1 MIYLVT
7 RIVAPENIFNWFL
20 VSVTI
25 STMEPRENNHS
36 ESTAKQP
43 EPKRFFYG
51 WYLVGVG
58 VLLLSI
64 SSLGVFRGM
73 SPLLPVLQKNFGW
86 TRTQISLSSLLTR
99 VEGAALGPIEGF
111 FIDRIGA
118 RKMVL
123 IGFSIMAVGFV
134 LFSFIQNLWHFYA
147 VFILINLGNGIG
159 GWLAVVTIL
168 NSWFRR
174 KRTMAMAGA
183 MSGILIAG
191 IFVPPYTIALNHG
204 FRATVFFF
212 GFLILAFAL
221 PCAKVIRNN
230 PEELGLLPD
239 GLEAEP
245 DLTEDDETKISE
257 DEEIEFTVG
266 QALRT
271 PVFWILTVAHVS
283 STISLATLSI
293 HLMARLQDIGLS
305 STTASYIEL
314 ISSVVALPSLFIAGW
329 LGDKVSKKYLVSLFL
344 FLQGIST
351 IVLTVA
357 DGLPLA
363 ILFAALYGIAFGGRI
378 PLMTAIRG
386 DYFGRKA
393 FASIM
398 GWSMLPNGIL
408 MAIAPVWAA
417 WMFDTYGSYT
427 VPFLSYAVINLAGAL
442 IMLVVKKPK
451 ITHVI
456 KHKSP

>member
-1 MIYLVT
+1 MEV
-7 RIVAPENIFNWFL
+7 PENNQ
-20 VSVTI
+20 
-25 STMEPRENNHS
+25 S
-36 ESTAKQP
+36 ESLGQRQDPKQ
-43 EPKRFFYG
+43 FFYG
-51 WYLVGVG
+51 WYLVAVG
-58 VLLLSI
+58 VFLLSI

-73 SPLLPVLQKNFGW
+73 SPLMPVLQKNFGW

-111 FIDRIGA
+111 LIDRIGA

-134 LFSFIQNLWHFYA
+134 LFSFIQNLWQFYA

-174 KRTMAMAGA
+174 KRTIAMAGA

-204 FRATVFFF
+204 FRVTVFVF
-212 GFLILAFAL
+212 GLIILAVAL
-221 PCAKVIRNN
+221 PCVKIIKNN

-239 GLEAEP
+239 GAETES
-245 DLTEDDETKISE
+245 DLDKSTPSKISQDQE
-257 DEEIEFTVG
+257 VEFTVG
-266 QALRT
+266 QALKTR
-271 PVFWILTVAHVS
+271 VFWILTVAHVS

-314 ISSVVALPSLFIAGW
+314 VSSVVALPSLFVAGW
-329 LGDKVSKKYLVSLFL
+329 LGDKVSKKYLVALFL

-357 DGLPLA
+357 NGLPLA
-363 ILFAALYGIAFGGRI
+363 LLFAVFYGIAFGGRI

-442 IMLVVKKPK
+442 IMLLVKKPK
-451 ITHVI
+451 LTHVI
-456 KHKSP
+456 QHHNS

>member
-1 MIYLVT
+1 MEV
-7 RIVAPENIFNWFL
+7 PENNQ
-20 VSVTI
+20 
-25 STMEPRENNHS
+25 S
-36 ESTAKQP
+36 ESLEQRQDPKQ
-43 EPKRFFYG
+43 FFYG
-51 WYLVGVG
+51 WYLVAVG
-58 VLLLSI
+58 VFLLSI

-73 SPLLPVLQKNFGW
+73 SPLMPVLQKNFGW

-111 FIDRIGA
+111 LIDRIGA

-134 LFSFIQNLWHFYA
+134 LFSFIQNLWQFYA

-174 KRTMAMAGA
+174 KRTIAMAGA

-204 FRATVFFF
+204 FRVTVFVF
-212 GFLILAFAL
+212 GLIILAVAL
-221 PCAKVIRNN
+221 PCVKIIKNN

-239 GLEAEP
+239 GAETES
-245 DLTEDDETKISE
+245 DLDKSTPSKISQDQE
-257 DEEIEFTVG
+257 VEFTVG
-266 QALRT
+266 QALKTR
-271 PVFWILTVAHVS
+271 VFWILTVAHVS

-314 ISSVVALPSLFIAGW
+314 VSSVVALPSLFVAGW

-357 DGLPLA
+357 NGLPLA
-363 ILFAALYGIAFGGRI
+363 LLFAVFYGIAFGGRI

-451 ITHVI
+451 LTRVI
-456 KHKSP
+456 QHHNS

>member
-1 MIYLVT
+1 MEV
-7 RIVAPENIFNWFL
+7 PENNQ
-20 VSVTI
+20 
-25 STMEPRENNHS
+25 S
-36 ESTAKQP
+36 ESLEQRQDPKQ
-43 EPKRFFYG
+43 FFYG
-51 WYLVGVG
+51 WYLVAVG
-58 VLLLSI
+58 VFLLSI

-73 SPLLPVLQKNFGW
+73 SPLMPVLQKNFGW

-111 FIDRIGA
+111 LIDRIGA

-134 LFSFIQNLWHFYA
+134 LFSFIQNLWQFYA

-174 KRTMAMAGA
+174 KRTIAMAGA

-204 FRATVFFF
+204 FRMTVFVF
-212 GFLILAFAL
+212 GLIILAVAL
-221 PCAKVIRNN
+221 PCVKIIKNN
-230 PEELGLLPD
+230 PEDLGLLPD
-239 GLEAEP
+239 GAE
-245 DLTEDDETKISE
+245 TESDFDESTPSKISQDQE
-257 DEEIEFTVG
+257 VEFTVG
-266 QALRT
+266 QALKTR
-271 PVFWILTVAHVS
+271 VFWILTVAHVS

-314 ISSVVALPSLFIAGW
+314 VSSVVALPSLFVAGW
-329 LGDKVSKKYLVSLFL
+329 LGDKVSKKYLVALFL

-357 DGLPLA
+357 NGLPLA
-363 ILFAALYGIAFGGRI
+363 LLFAVFYGIAFGGRI

-451 ITHVI
+451 LTHI
-456 KHKSP
+456 IQHHNS

>member
-1 MIYLVT
+1 MEV
-7 RIVAPENIFNWFL
+7 PENNQ
-20 VSVTI
+20 
-25 STMEPRENNHS
+25 S
-36 ESTAKQP
+36 ESLEQRQDPKQ
-43 EPKRFFYG
+43 FFYG
-51 WYLVGVG
+51 WYLVAVG
-58 VLLLSI
+58 VFLLSI

-73 SPLLPVLQKNFGW
+73 SPLMPVLQKNFGW

-111 FIDRIGA
+111 LIDRIGA

-134 LFSFIQNLWHFYA
+134 LFSFIHNLWLFYA

-174 KRTMAMAGA
+174 KRTIAMAGA

-204 FRATVFFF
+204 FRVTVFVF
-212 GFLILAFAL
+212 GLIILAVAL
-221 PCAKVIRNN
+221 PCVKIIKNN

-239 GLEAEP
+239 GAETES
-245 DLTEDDETKISE
+245 DLDKSTPSKISQDQE
-257 DEEIEFTVG
+257 VEFTVG
-266 QALRT
+266 QALKTR
-271 PVFWILTVAHVS
+271 VFWILTVAHVS

-314 ISSVVALPSLFIAGW
+314 VSSVVALPSLFVAGW
-329 LGDKVSKKYLVSLFL
+329 LGDKVSKKYLVALFL

-357 DGLPLA
+357 NGLPLA
-363 ILFAALYGIAFGGRI
+363 LLFAVFYGIAFGGRI

-451 ITHVI
+451 LTHVI
-456 KHKSP
+456 QHHNS

>member
-1 MIYLVT
+1 MEV
-7 RIVAPENIFNWFL
+7 PENNQ
-20 VSVTI
+20 
-25 STMEPRENNHS
+25 S
-36 ESTAKQP
+36 ESLEQRQDPKQ
-43 EPKRFFYG
+43 FFYG
-51 WYLVGVG
+51 WYLVAVG
-58 VLLLSI
+58 VFLLSI

-73 SPLLPVLQKNFGW
+73 SPLMPVLQKNFGW

-111 FIDRIGA
+111 LIDRIGA

-134 LFSFIQNLWHFYA
+134 LFSFIQNLWQFYA

-174 KRTMAMAGA
+174 KRTIAMAGA

-204 FRATVFFF
+204 FRVTVFVF
-212 GFLILAFAL
+212 GLIILAVAL
-221 PCAKVIRNN
+221 PCVKIIKNN

-239 GLEAEP
+239 GAETES
-245 DLTEDDETKISE
+245 DLDKSTPSKISQDQE
-257 DEEIEFTVG
+257 VEFTVG
-266 QALRT
+266 QALKTR
-271 PVFWILTVAHVS
+271 VFWILTVAHVS

-314 ISSVVALPSLFIAGW
+314 VSSVVALPSLFVAGW
-329 LGDKVSKKYLVSLFL
+329 LGDKVSKKYLVALFL

-357 DGLPLA
+357 NGLPLA
-363 ILFAALYGIAFGGRI
+363 LLFAVFYGIAFGGRI

-427 VPFLSYAVINLAGAL
+427 VPFLSYAVINIAGAL
-442 IMLVVKKPK
+442 VMLLVKKPK
-451 ITHVI
+451 LTRATRLRG
-456 KHKSP
+456 S

>member
-1 MIYLVT
+1 MEV
-7 RIVAPENIFNWFL
+7 PENNQ
-20 VSVTI
+20 
-25 STMEPRENNHS
+25 S
-36 ESTAKQP
+36 ESLEQRQDPKQ
-43 EPKRFFYG
+43 FFYG
-51 WYLVGVG
+51 WYLVAVG
-58 VLLLSI
+58 VFLLSI

-73 SPLLPVLQKNFGW
+73 SPLMPVLQKNFGW

-111 FIDRIGA
+111 LIDRIGA

-134 LFSFIQNLWHFYA
+134 LFSFIQNLWQFYA

-174 KRTMAMAGA
+174 KRTIAMAGA

-204 FRATVFFF
+204 FRMTVFVF
-212 GFLILAFAL
+212 GLIILAVAL
-221 PCAKVIRNN
+221 PCVKIIKNN

-239 GLEAEP
+239 GAETES
-245 DLTEDDETKISE
+245 DLDKSTPSKISQDQE
-257 DEEIEFTVG
+257 VEFTVG
-266 QALRT
+266 QALKTR
-271 PVFWILTVAHVS
+271 VFWILTVAHVS

-314 ISSVVALPSLFIAGW
+314 VSSVVALPSLFVAGW
-329 LGDKVSKKYLVSLFL
+329 LGDKVSKKYLVALFL

-357 DGLPLA
+357 NGLPLA
-363 ILFAALYGIAFGGRI
+363 LLFAVFYGIAFGGRI

-451 ITHVI
+451 LTHVI
-456 KHKSP
+456 QHHNS

>member
-1 MIYLVT
+1 
-7 RIVAPENIFNWFL
+7 
-20 VSVTI
+20 
-25 STMEPRENNHS
+25 
-36 ESTAKQP
+36 
-43 EPKRFFYG
+43 
-51 WYLVGVG
+51 
-58 VLLLSI
+58 
-64 SSLGVFRGM
+64 
-73 SPLLPVLQKNFGW
+73 
-86 TRTQISLSSLLTR
+86 
-99 VEGAALGPIEGF
+99 
-111 FIDRIGA
+111 
-118 RKMVL
+118 
-123 IGFSIMAVGFV
+123 
-134 LFSFIQNLWHFYA
+134 
-147 VFILINLGNGIG
+147 
-159 GWLAVVTIL
+159 
-168 NSWFRR
+168 
-174 KRTMAMAGA
+174 MAGA

-191 IFVPPYTIALNHG
+191 IFVPPYTIALNHD
-204 FRATVFFF
+204 FRSTVFFF
-212 GFLILAFAL
+212 GLIILAVAL
-221 PCAKVIRNN
+221 PCVKVIKNN
-230 PEELGLLPD
+230 PEELGLVPD
-239 GLEAEP
+239 GV
-245 DLTEDDETKISE
+245 ETKSLQEKDAPSKISE

-266 QALRT
+266 QALKT

-314 ISSVVALPSLFIAGW
+314 VSSVVALPSLFVAGW
-329 LGDKVSKKYLVSLFL
+329 LGDKVSKKYLVALFL

-357 DGLPLA
+357 NGLPLA
-363 ILFAALYGIAFGGRI
+363 LLFALLYGIAFGGRI

-427 VPFLSYAVINLAGAL
+427 VPFLSYAVINIAGAL

-451 ITHVI
+451 LTGVI
-456 KHKSP
+456 RHSDS

>member
-1 MIYLVT
+1 MEV
-7 RIVAPENIFNWFL
+7 PENNQ
-20 VSVTI
+20 
-25 STMEPRENNHS
+25 S
-36 ESTAKQP
+36 ESLEQRQDPKQ
-43 EPKRFFYG
+43 FFYG
-51 WYLVGVG
+51 WYLVAVG
-58 VLLLSI
+58 VFLLSI

-73 SPLLPVLQKNFGW
+73 SPLMPVLQKNFGW
-86 TRTQISLSSLLTR
+86 TRTQISLSSLWTR

-111 FIDRIGA
+111 LIDRIGA

-134 LFSFIQNLWHFYA
+134 LFSFIQNLWQFYA

-174 KRTMAMAGA
+174 KRTIAMAGA

-204 FRATVFFF
+204 FRVTVFVF
-212 GFLILAFAL
+212 GLIILAVAL
-221 PCAKVIRNN
+221 PCVKIIKNN

-239 GLEAEP
+239 GAETES
-245 DLTEDDETKISE
+245 DLDKSTPSKISQDQE
-257 DEEIEFTVG
+257 VEFTVG
-266 QALRT
+266 QALKTR
-271 PVFWILTVAHVS
+271 VFWILTVAHVS

-314 ISSVVALPSLFIAGW
+314 VSSVVALPSLFVAGW
-329 LGDKVSKKYLVSLFL
+329 LGDKVSKKYLVALFL

-357 DGLPLA
+357 NGLPLA
-363 ILFAALYGIAFGGRI
+363 LLFAVFYGIAFGGRI

-451 ITHVI
+451 LTHVI
-456 KHKSP
+456 QHHNS

>member
-1 MIYLVT
+1 MEV
-7 RIVAPENIFNWFL
+7 PENNQ
-20 VSVTI
+20 
-25 STMEPRENNHS
+25 S
-36 ESTAKQP
+36 ESLEQRQDPKQ
-43 EPKRFFYG
+43 FFYG
-51 WYLVGVG
+51 WYLVAVG
-58 VLLLSI
+58 VFLLSI

-73 SPLLPVLQKNFGW
+73 SPLMPVLQKNFGW

-111 FIDRIGA
+111 LIDRIGA

-134 LFSFIQNLWHFYA
+134 LFSFIQNLWQFYA

-174 KRTMAMAGA
+174 KRTIAMAGA

-204 FRATVFFF
+204 FRVTVFVF
-212 GFLILAFAL
+212 GLIILAVAL
-221 PCAKVIRNN
+221 PCVKIIKNN

-239 GLEAEP
+239 GAETES
-245 DLTEDDETKISE
+245 DLDKSTSSKISQDQE
-257 DEEIEFTVG
+257 VEFTVG
-266 QALRT
+266 QALKTR
-271 PVFWILTVAHVS
+271 VFWILTVAHVS

-314 ISSVVALPSLFIAGW
+314 VSSVVALPSLFVAGW
-329 LGDKVSKKYLVSLFL
+329 LGDKVSKKYLVALFL

-357 DGLPLA
+357 NGLPLA
-363 ILFAALYGIAFGGRI
+363 LLFAVFYGIAFGGRI

-451 ITHVI
+451 LTHVI
-456 KHKSP
+456 QHHNS

>member
-1 MIYLVT
+1 MEV
-7 RIVAPENIFNWFL
+7 PENNQ
-20 VSVTI
+20 
-25 STMEPRENNHS
+25 S
-36 ESTAKQP
+36 ESLEQRQDPKQ
-43 EPKRFFYG
+43 FFYG
-51 WYLVGVG
+51 WYLVAVG
-58 VLLLSI
+58 VFLLSI

-73 SPLLPVLQKNFGW
+73 SPLMPVLQKNFGW

-111 FIDRIGA
+111 LIDRIGA

-134 LFSFIQNLWHFYA
+134 LFSFIQNLWQFYA

-174 KRTMAMAGA
+174 KRTIAMAGA

-204 FRATVFFF
+204 FRVTVFVF
-212 GFLILAFAL
+212 GLIILAVAL
-221 PCAKVIRNN
+221 PCVKIIKNN

-239 GLEAEP
+239 GAETES
-245 DLTEDDETKISE
+245 DLDKSTPSKISQDQE
-257 DEEIEFTVG
+257 VEFTVG
-266 QALRT
+266 QALKTR
-271 PVFWILTVAHVS
+271 VFWILPVAHVS

-314 ISSVVALPSLFIAGW
+314 VSSVVALPSLFVAGW
-329 LGDKVSKKYLVSLFL
+329 LGDKVSKKYLVALFL

-357 DGLPLA
+357 NGLPLA
-363 ILFAALYGIAFGGRI
+363 LLFAVFYGIAFGGRI

-451 ITHVI
+451 LTHVI
-456 KHKSP
+456 QHHNS

>member
-1 MIYLVT
+1 MEV
-7 RIVAPENIFNWFL
+7 PENNQ
-20 VSVTI
+20 
-25 STMEPRENNHS
+25 S
-36 ESTAKQP
+36 ESLEQRQDPKQ
-43 EPKRFFYG
+43 FFYG
-51 WYLVGVG
+51 WYLVAVG
-58 VLLLSI
+58 VFLLSI

-73 SPLLPVLQKNFGW
+73 SPLMPVLQKNFGW

-111 FIDRIGA
+111 LIDRIGA

-134 LFSFIQNLWHFYA
+134 LFSFIQNLWQFYA

-174 KRTMAMAGA
+174 KRTIAMAGA

-204 FRATVFFF
+204 FRVTVFVF
-212 GFLILAFAL
+212 GLIILAVAL
-221 PCAKVIRNN
+221 PCVKIIKNN

-239 GLEAEP
+239 GAETES
-245 DLTEDDETKISE
+245 DLDKSTPSKISQDQE
-257 DEEIEFTVG
+257 VEFTVG
-266 QALRT
+266 QALKTR
-271 PVFWILTVAHVS
+271 VFWILTVAHVS

-314 ISSVVALPSLFIAGW
+314 VSSVVALPSLFVAGW
-329 LGDKVSKKYLVSLFL
+329 LGDKVSKKYLVALFL

-357 DGLPLA
+357 NGLPLA
-363 ILFAALYGIAFGGRI
+363 LLFAVFYGIAFGGRI

-451 ITHVI
+451 LTHVI
-456 KHKSP
+456 QHHNS

>member
-1 MIYLVT
+1 MEV
-7 RIVAPENIFNWFL
+7 PENNQ
-20 VSVTI
+20 
-25 STMEPRENNHS
+25 S
-36 ESTAKQP
+36 ESLEQRQDPKQ
-43 EPKRFFYG
+43 FFYG
-51 WYLVGVG
+51 WYLVAVG
-58 VLLLSI
+58 VFLLSI

-73 SPLLPVLQKNFGW
+73 SPLMPVLQKNFGW

-111 FIDRIGA
+111 LIDRIGA

-134 LFSFIQNLWHFYA
+134 LFSFIQNLWQFYA

-159 GWLAVVTIL
+159 GGLAVVTIL

-174 KRTMAMAGA
+174 KRTIAMAGA

-204 FRATVFFF
+204 FRVTVFVF
-212 GFLILAFAL
+212 GLIILAVAL
-221 PCAKVIRNN
+221 PCVKIIKNN

-239 GLEAEP
+239 GAETES
-245 DLTEDDETKISE
+245 DLDKSTPSKISQDQE
-257 DEEIEFTVG
+257 VEFTVG
-266 QALRT
+266 QALKTR
-271 PVFWILTVAHVS
+271 VFWILTVAHVS

-314 ISSVVALPSLFIAGW
+314 VSSVVALPSLFVAGW
-329 LGDKVSKKYLVSLFL
+329 LGDKVSKKYLVALFL

-357 DGLPLA
+357 NGLPLA
-363 ILFAALYGIAFGGRI
+363 LLFAVFYGIAFGGRI

-417 WMFDTYGSYT
+417 WMFDTYGSFT

-451 ITHVI
+451 LTNVI
-456 KHKSP
+456 QHHNS

>member
-1 MIYLVT
+1 MEV
-7 RIVAPENIFNWFL
+7 PENNQ
-20 VSVTI
+20 
-25 STMEPRENNHS
+25 S
-36 ESTAKQP
+36 ESLGQRQDPKQ
-43 EPKRFFYG
+43 FFYG
-51 WYLVGVG
+51 WYLVAVG
-58 VLLLSI
+58 VFLLSI

-73 SPLLPVLQKNFGW
+73 SPLMPVLQKNFGW

-111 FIDRIGA
+111 LIDRIGA

-134 LFSFIQNLWHFYA
+134 LFSFIQNLWQFYA

-174 KRTMAMAGA
+174 KRTIAMAGA

-204 FRATVFFF
+204 FRVTVFVF
-212 GFLILAFAL
+212 GLIILAVAL
-221 PCAKVIRNN
+221 PCVKIIKNN

-239 GLEAEP
+239 GAETES
-245 DLTEDDETKISE
+245 DLDKGAPSKISQDQE
-257 DEEIEFTVG
+257 VEFTVG
-266 QALRT
+266 QALKTR
-271 PVFWILTVAHVS
+271 VFWILTVAHVS

-314 ISSVVALPSLFIAGW
+314 VSSVVALPSLFVAGW
-329 LGDKVSKKYLVSLFL
+329 LGDKVSKKYLVALFL

-357 DGLPLA
+357 NGLPLA
-363 ILFAALYGIAFGGRI
+363 LLFAVFYGIAFGGRI

-451 ITHVI
+451 LTHVI
-456 KHKSP
+456 QHHNS

>member
-1 MIYLVT
+1 MEV
-7 RIVAPENIFNWFL
+7 PENNQ
-20 VSVTI
+20 
-25 STMEPRENNHS
+25 S
-36 ESTAKQP
+36 ESLEQRQDPKQ
-43 EPKRFFYG
+43 FFYG
-51 WYLVGVG
+51 WYLVAVG
-58 VLLLSI
+58 VFLLSI

-73 SPLLPVLQKNFGW
+73 SPLMPVLQKNFGW

-111 FIDRIGA
+111 LIDRIGA

-134 LFSFIQNLWHFYA
+134 LFSFIQNLWQFYA

-174 KRTMAMAGA
+174 KRTIAMAGA

-204 FRATVFFF
+204 FRVTVFVF
-212 GFLILAFAL
+212 GLIILAVAL
-221 PCAKVIRNN
+221 PCVKIIKNN

-239 GLEAEP
+239 GAETES
-245 DLTEDDETKISE
+245 DLDKSTPSKISQDQE
-257 DEEIEFTVG
+257 VEFTVG
-266 QALRT
+266 QALKTR
-271 PVFWILTVAHVS
+271 VFWILTVAHVS

-314 ISSVVALPSLFIAGW
+314 VSSVVALPSLFVAGW
-329 LGDKVSKKYLVSLFL
+329 LGDKVSKKYLVALFL

-357 DGLPLA
+357 NGLPLA
-363 ILFAALYGIAFGGRI
+363 LLFAVFYGIAFGGRI

-451 ITHVI
+451 LTHVI
-456 KHKSP
+456 QQHNS

>member
-1 MIYLVT
+1 MEV
-7 RIVAPENIFNWFL
+7 PENNQ
-20 VSVTI
+20 
-25 STMEPRENNHS
+25 S
-36 ESTAKQP
+36 ESLEQRQDPKQ
-43 EPKRFFYG
+43 FFYG
-51 WYLVGVG
+51 WYLVAVG
-58 VLLLSI
+58 VFLLSI
-64 SSLGVFRGM
+64 SSLGGFRGM
-73 SPLLPVLQKNFGW
+73 SPLMPVLQKNFGW

-111 FIDRIGA
+111 LIDRIGA

-134 LFSFIQNLWHFYA
+134 LFSFIQNLWQFYA

-174 KRTMAMAGA
+174 KRTIAMAGA

-204 FRATVFFF
+204 FRVTVFVF
-212 GFLILAFAL
+212 GLIILAVAL
-221 PCAKVIRNN
+221 PCVKIIKNN

-239 GLEAEP
+239 GAETES
-245 DLTEDDETKISE
+245 DLDKSTPSKISQDQE
-257 DEEIEFTVG
+257 VEFTVG
-266 QALRT
+266 QALKTR
-271 PVFWILTVAHVS
+271 VFWILTVAHVS

-314 ISSVVALPSLFIAGW
+314 VSSVVALPSLFVAGW
-329 LGDKVSKKYLVSLFL
+329 LGDKVSKKYLVALFL

-357 DGLPLA
+357 NGLPLA
-363 ILFAALYGIAFGGRI
+363 LLFAVFYGIAFGGRI

-451 ITHVI
+451 LTHVI
-456 KHKSP
+456 QHHNS

>member
-1 MIYLVT
+1 MEV
-7 RIVAPENIFNWFL
+7 PENNQ
-20 VSVTI
+20 
-25 STMEPRENNHS
+25 S
-36 ESTAKQP
+36 ESLEQRQDPKQ
-43 EPKRFFYG
+43 FFYG
-51 WYLVGVG
+51 WYLVAVG
-58 VLLLSI
+58 VFLLSI

-73 SPLLPVLQKNFGW
+73 SPLMPVLQKNFGW

-111 FIDRIGA
+111 LIDRIGA

-134 LFSFIQNLWHFYA
+134 LFSFIQNLWQFYA

-174 KRTMAMAGA
+174 KRTIAMAGA
-183 MSGILIAG
+183 MTGILIAG

-204 FRATVFFF
+204 FRVTVFVF
-212 GFLILAFAL
+212 GLIILAVAL
-221 PCAKVIRNN
+221 PCVKIIKNN

-239 GLEAEP
+239 GAETES
-245 DLTEDDETKISE
+245 DLDKSTPSKISQDQE
-257 DEEIEFTVG
+257 VEFTVG
-266 QALRT
+266 QALKTR
-271 PVFWILTVAHVS
+271 VFWILTVAHVS

-314 ISSVVALPSLFIAGW
+314 VSSVVALPSLFVAGW
-329 LGDKVSKKYLVSLFL
+329 LGDKVSKKYLVALFL

-357 DGLPLA
+357 NGLPLA
-363 ILFAALYGIAFGGRI
+363 LLFAVFYGIAFGGRI

-451 ITHVI
+451 LTHVI
-456 KHKSP
+456 QHQILRVF

>member
-1 MIYLVT
+1 MEV
-7 RIVAPENIFNWFL
+7 PENNQ
-20 VSVTI
+20 
-25 STMEPRENNHS
+25 S
-36 ESTAKQP
+36 ESLEQRQDPKQ
-43 EPKRFFYG
+43 FFYG
-51 WYLVGVG
+51 WYLVAVG
-58 VLLLSI
+58 VFLLSI

-73 SPLLPVLQKNFGW
+73 SPLMPVLQKNFGW

-111 FIDRIGA
+111 LIDRIGA

-134 LFSFIQNLWHFYA
+134 LFSFIQNLWQFYA

-174 KRTMAMAGA
+174 KRTIAMAGA

-204 FRATVFFF
+204 FRVTVFVF
-212 GFLILAFAL
+212 GLIILAVAL
-221 PCAKVIRNN
+221 PCVKIIKNN

-239 GLEAEP
+239 GAETES
-245 DLTEDDETKISE
+245 DLDKSTPSKISQDQE
-257 DEEIEFTVG
+257 VEFTVG
-266 QALRT
+266 QALKTR
-271 PVFWILTVAHVS
+271 VFWILTVAHVS

-293 HLMARLQDIGLS
+293 HLMARLQDIGLT

-314 ISSVVALPSLFIAGW
+314 VSSVVALPSLFVAGW
-329 LGDKVSKKYLVSLFL
+329 LGDKVSKKYLVALFL

-357 DGLPLA
+357 NGLPLA
-363 ILFAALYGIAFGGRI
+363 LLFAVFYGIAFGGRI

-451 ITHVI
+451 LTHVI
-456 KHKSP
+456 QHHNS

>member
-1 MIYLVT
+1 MEV
-7 RIVAPENIFNWFL
+7 PENNQ
-20 VSVTI
+20 
-25 STMEPRENNHS
+25 S
-36 ESTAKQP
+36 ESLEQRQDPKQ
-43 EPKRFFYG
+43 FFYG
-51 WYLVGVG
+51 WYLVAVG
-58 VLLLSI
+58 VFLLSI

-73 SPLLPVLQKNFGW
+73 SPLMPVLQKNFGW

-111 FIDRIGA
+111 LIDRIGA

-134 LFSFIQNLWHFYA
+134 LFSFIQNLWQFYA

-174 KRTMAMAGA
+174 KRTIAMAGA

-204 FRATVFFF
+204 FRVTVFVF
-212 GFLILAFAL
+212 GLIILAVAL
-221 PCAKVIRNN
+221 PCVKIIKNN

-239 GLEAEP
+239 GAETES
-245 DLTEDDETKISE
+245 DLDKSTPSKISQDQE
-257 DEEIEFTVG
+257 MEFTVG
-266 QALRT
+266 QALKTR
-271 PVFWILTVAHVS
+271 VFWILTVAHVS

-314 ISSVVALPSLFIAGW
+314 VSSVVALPSLFVAGW
-329 LGDKVSKKYLVSLFL
+329 LGDKVSKKYLVALFL

-357 DGLPLA
+357 NGLPLA
-363 ILFAALYGIAFGGRI
+363 LLFAVFYGIAFGGRI

-451 ITHVI
+451 LTHVI
-456 KHKSP
+456 QHHNS

>member
-1 MIYLVT
+1 MEV
-7 RIVAPENIFNWFL
+7 PENNQ
-20 VSVTI
+20 
-25 STMEPRENNHS
+25 S
-36 ESTAKQP
+36 ESLEQRQDPKQ
-43 EPKRFFYG
+43 FFYG
-51 WYLVGVG
+51 WYLVAVG
-58 VLLLSI
+58 VFLLSI

-73 SPLLPVLQKNFGW
+73 SPLMPVLQKNFGW
-86 TRTQISLSSLLTR
+86 TRTQISLSSLMTR

-111 FIDRIGA
+111 LIDRIGA

-134 LFSFIQNLWHFYA
+134 LFSFIQNLWQFYA

-174 KRTMAMAGA
+174 KRTIAMAGA

-204 FRATVFFF
+204 FRVTVFVF
-212 GFLILAFAL
+212 GLIILAVAL
-221 PCAKVIRNN
+221 PCVKIIKNN

-239 GLEAEP
+239 GAETES
-245 DLTEDDETKISE
+245 DLDKSTPSKISQDQE
-257 DEEIEFTVG
+257 VEFTVG
-266 QALRT
+266 QALKTR
-271 PVFWILTVAHVS
+271 VFWILTVAHVS

-314 ISSVVALPSLFIAGW
+314 VSSVVALPSLFVAGW
-329 LGDKVSKKYLVSLFL
+329 LGDKVSKKYLVALFL

-357 DGLPLA
+357 NGLPLA
-363 ILFAALYGIAFGGRI
+363 LLFAVFYGIAFGGRI

-451 ITHVI
+451 LTHVI
-456 KHKSP
+456 QHHNS

>member
-1 MIYLVT
+1 
-7 RIVAPENIFNWFL
+7 
-20 VSVTI
+20 
-25 STMEPRENNHS
+25 MEVPKNNHS
-36 ESTAKQP
+36 ESLGQQSDPKQ
-43 EPKRFFYG
+43 FFYG
-51 WYLVGVG
+51 WYLVAVG
-58 VLLLSI
+58 VFLLSI

-73 SPLLPVLQKNFGW
+73 SPLMPVLQNKFGW
-86 TRTQISLSSLLTR
+86 TRTQISLSSLLTM

-111 FIDRIGA
+111 LIDRIGA

-134 LFSFIQNLWHFYA
+134 LFSFIQSLWQFYA

-174 KRTMAMAGA
+174 KRTIAMAGA

-191 IFVPPYTIALNHG
+191 IFVPPYTIALNHD
-204 FRATVFFF
+204 FRSTVFFF
-212 GFLILAFAL
+212 GLIILAVAL
-221 PCAKVIRNN
+221 PCVKVIKNN
-230 PEELGLLPD
+230 PEELGLVPD
-239 GLEAEP
+239 GV
-245 DLTEDDETKISE
+245 ETKSLQEKDAPSKISE

-266 QALRT
+266 QALKT

-314 ISSVVALPSLFIAGW
+314 VSSVVALPSLFVAGW
-329 LGDKVSKKYLVSLFL
+329 LGDKVSKKYLVALFL

-357 DGLPLA
+357 
-363 ILFAALYGIAFGGRI
+363 
-378 PLMTAIRG
+378 
-386 DYFGRKA
+386 
-393 FASIM
+393 
-398 GWSMLPNGIL
+398 NG
-408 MAIAPVWAA
+408 
-417 WMFDTYGSYT
+417 
-427 VPFLSYAVINLAGAL
+427 
-442 IMLVVKKPK
+442 
-451 ITHVI
+451 
-456 KHKSP
+456 

>member
-1 MIYLVT
+1 MEV
-7 RIVAPENIFNWFL
+7 PENNQ
-20 VSVTI
+20 
-25 STMEPRENNHS
+25 S
-36 ESTAKQP
+36 ESLEQRQDPKQ
-43 EPKRFFYG
+43 FFYG
-51 WYLVGVG
+51 WYLVAVG
-58 VLLLSI
+58 VFLLSI

-73 SPLLPVLQKNFGW
+73 SPLMPVLQKNFGW

-111 FIDRIGA
+111 LIDRIGA

-134 LFSFIQNLWHFYA
+134 LFSFIQNLWQFYA

-174 KRTMAMAGA
+174 KRTIAMAGA

-204 FRATVFFF
+204 FRVTVFVF
-212 GFLILAFAL
+212 GLIILAVAL
-221 PCAKVIRNN
+221 PCVKIIKNN

-239 GLEAEP
+239 GAETES
-245 DLTEDDETKISE
+245 DLDKSTPSKISQDQE
-257 DEEIEFTVG
+257 MEFTVG
-266 QALRT
+266 QALKTR
-271 PVFWILTVAHVS
+271 VFWILTVAHVS

-314 ISSVVALPSLFIAGW
+314 VSSVVALPSLFVAGW
-329 LGDKVSKKYLVSLFL
+329 LGDKVSKKYLVALFL

-357 DGLPLA
+357 NGLPLA
-363 ILFAALYGIAFGGRI
+363 LLFAVFYGIAFGGRI

-451 ITHVI
+451 LTNVI
-456 KHKSP
+456 QHHNS

>member
-1 MIYLVT
+1 MEV
-7 RIVAPENIFNWFL
+7 PENNQ
-20 VSVTI
+20 
-25 STMEPRENNHS
+25 S
-36 ESTAKQP
+36 ESLEQRQDPKQ
-43 EPKRFFYG
+43 FFYG
-51 WYLVGVG
+51 WYLVAVG
-58 VLLLSI
+58 VFLLSI

-73 SPLLPVLQKNFGW
+73 SPLMPVLQKNFGW

-111 FIDRIGA
+111 LIDRIGA

-134 LFSFIQNLWHFYA
+134 LFSFIQNLWQFYA

-174 KRTMAMAGA
+174 KRTIAMAGA

-204 FRATVFFF
+204 FRVTVFVF
-212 GFLILAFAL
+212 GLIILAVAL
-221 PCAKVIRNN
+221 PCVKIIKNN

-239 GLEAEP
+239 GAETES
-245 DLTEDDETKISE
+245 DLDKSTPSKISQDQE
-257 DEEIEFTVG
+257 VEFTVG
-266 QALRT
+266 QALKTR
-271 PVFWILTVAHVS
+271 VFWILTVAHVS

-314 ISSVVALPSLFIAGW
+314 VSSVVALPSLFVAGW
-329 LGDKVSKKYLVSLFL
+329 LGDKVSKKYLVALFL

-357 DGLPLA
+357 NGLPLA
-363 ILFAALYGIAFGGRI
+363 LLFAVFYGIAFGGRI

-442 IMLVVKKPK
+442 IMLVVKRPK
-451 ITHVI
+451 LTHVI
-456 KHKSP
+456 QHHNS

>member
-1 MIYLVT
+1 MEV
-7 RIVAPENIFNWFL
+7 PENNQ
-20 VSVTI
+20 
-25 STMEPRENNHS
+25 S
-36 ESTAKQP
+36 ESLEQRQDPKQL
-43 EPKRFFYG
+43 FYG
-51 WYLVGVG
+51 WYLVAVG
-58 VLLLSI
+58 VFLLSI

-73 SPLLPVLQKNFGW
+73 SPLMPVLQKNFGW

-111 FIDRIGA
+111 LIDRIGA

-134 LFSFIQNLWHFYA
+134 LFSFIQNLWQFYA

-174 KRTMAMAGA
+174 KRTIAMAGA

-204 FRATVFFF
+204 FRVTVFVF
-212 GFLILAFAL
+212 GLIILAVAL
-221 PCAKVIRNN
+221 PCVKIIKNN

-239 GLEAEP
+239 GAETES
-245 DLTEDDETKISE
+245 DLDKSTPSKISQDQE
-257 DEEIEFTVG
+257 VEFTVG
-266 QALRT
+266 QALKTR
-271 PVFWILTVAHVS
+271 VFWILTVAHVS

-314 ISSVVALPSLFIAGW
+314 VSSVVALPSLFVAGW
-329 LGDKVSKKYLVSLFL
+329 LGDKVSKKYLVALFL

-357 DGLPLA
+357 NGLPLA
-363 ILFAALYGIAFGGRI
+363 LLFAVFYGIAFVGRI

-451 ITHVI
+451 LTHVI
-456 KHKSP
+456 QHHNS

>member
-1 MIYLVT
+1 MEV
-7 RIVAPENIFNWFL
+7 PENNQ
-20 VSVTI
+20 
-25 STMEPRENNHS
+25 S
-36 ESTAKQP
+36 ESLEQRQDPKQ
-43 EPKRFFYG
+43 FFYG
-51 WYLVGVG
+51 WYLVAVG
-58 VLLLSI
+58 VFLLSI

-73 SPLLPVLQKNFGW
+73 SPLMPVLQKNFGW

-111 FIDRIGA
+111 LIDRIGA

-174 KRTMAMAGA
+174 KRTIAMAGA

-204 FRATVFFF
+204 FRVTVFVF
-212 GFLILAFAL
+212 GLIILAVAL
-221 PCAKVIRNN
+221 PCVKIIKNN

-239 GLEAEP
+239 GAETES
-245 DLTEDDETKISE
+245 DLDKSTPSKISQDQE
-257 DEEIEFTVG
+257 VEFTVG
-266 QALRT
+266 QALKTR
-271 PVFWILTVAHVS
+271 VFWILTVAHVS

-314 ISSVVALPSLFIAGW
+314 VSSVVALPSLFVAGW
-329 LGDKVSKKYLVSLFL
+329 LGDKVSKKYLVALFL

-357 DGLPLA
+357 NGLPLA
-363 ILFAALYGIAFGGRI
+363 LLFAVFYGIAFGGRI

-451 ITHVI
+451 LTHVI
-456 KHKSP
+456 QHHNS

>member
-1 MIYLVT
+1 MEV
-7 RIVAPENIFNWFL
+7 PENNQ
-20 VSVTI
+20 
-25 STMEPRENNHS
+25 S
-36 ESTAKQP
+36 ESLEQRQDPKQ
-43 EPKRFFYG
+43 FFYG
-51 WYLVGVG
+51 WYLVAVG
-58 VLLLSI
+58 VFLLSI

-73 SPLLPVLQKNFGW
+73 SPLMPVLQKNFGW

-111 FIDRIGA
+111 LIDRIGA

-134 LFSFIQNLWHFYA
+134 LFSFIQNLWQFYA

-174 KRTMAMAGA
+174 KRTIAMAGA

-204 FRATVFFF
+204 FRVTVFVF
-212 GFLILAFAL
+212 GLIILAVAL
-221 PCAKVIRNN
+221 PCVKIIKNN

-239 GLEAEP
+239 GTETES
-245 DLTEDDETKISE
+245 DLDKSTPSKISQDQE
-257 DEEIEFTVG
+257 MEFTVG
-266 QALRT
+266 QALKTR
-271 PVFWILTVAHVS
+271 VFWILTVAHVS

-314 ISSVVALPSLFIAGW
+314 VSSVVALPSLFVAGW

-357 DGLPLA
+357 NGLPLA
-363 ILFAALYGIAFGGRI
+363 LLFAVFYGIAFGGRI

-451 ITHVI
+451 LTHVI
-456 KHKSP
+456 QHHNS

>member
-1 MIYLVT
+1 M
-7 RIVAPENIFNWFL
+7 
-20 VSVTI
+20 
-25 STMEPRENNHS
+25 
-36 ESTAKQP
+36 
-43 EPKRFFYG
+43 
-51 WYLVGVG
+51 
-58 VLLLSI
+58 
-64 SSLGVFRGM
+64 
-73 SPLLPVLQKNFGW
+73 
-86 TRTQISLSSLLTR
+86 TR

-111 FIDRIGA
+111 LIDRIGA

-123 IGFSIMAVGFV
+123 VGFLIMAVGFV
-134 LFSFIQNLWHFYA
+134 LFSFVHSLWQFYA

-168 NSWFRR
+168 NSWFKR
-174 KRTMAMAGA
+174 KRTIAMAGA

-191 IFVPPYTIALNHG
+191 VFVPPYTIALNMD
-204 FRATVFFF
+204 FRLTVFIF
-212 GFLILAFAL
+212 GLIIMAVAF
-221 PCAKVIRNN
+221 PCVKIIRNN
-230 PEELGLLPD
+230 PEELGLVPD
-239 GLEAEP
+239 GAASKKS
-245 DLTEDDETKISE
+245 EDKNTPGKIAE

-266 QALRT
+266 QALKT

-314 ISSVVALPSLFIAGW
+314 VSSVVALPSLFVAGW
-329 LGDKVSKKYLVSLFL
+329 LGDKISKKYLVGLFL

-357 DGLPLA
+357 NGVPLA
-363 ILFAALYGIAFGGRI
+363 LLFAVLYGTAFGGRI

-427 VPFLSYAVINLAGAL
+427 VPFLSYAVINIAGAL
-442 IMLVVKKPK
+442 VMLLVKKPK
-451 ITHVI
+451 LTRATRLRG
-456 KHKSP
+456 S

>member
-1 MIYLVT
+1 MEV
-7 RIVAPENIFNWFL
+7 PENNQ
-20 VSVTI
+20 
-25 STMEPRENNHS
+25 S
-36 ESTAKQP
+36 ESLEQRQDPKQ
-43 EPKRFFYG
+43 FFYG
-51 WYLVGVG
+51 WYLVAVG
-58 VLLLSI
+58 VFLLSI

-73 SPLLPVLQKNFGW
+73 SPLMPVLQKNFGW

-111 FIDRIGA
+111 LIDRIGA

-134 LFSFIQNLWHFYA
+134 LFSFIQNLWQFYA

-174 KRTMAMAGA
+174 KRTIAMAGA

-204 FRATVFFF
+204 FRVTVFVF
-212 GFLILAFAL
+212 GLIILAVAL
-221 PCAKVIRNN
+221 PCVKIIKNN

-239 GLEAEP
+239 GAETES
-245 DLTEDDETKISE
+245 DLDKSTPSKISQDQE
-257 DEEIEFTVG
+257 VEFTVG
-266 QALRT
+266 QALKTR
-271 PVFWILTVAHVS
+271 VFWILTVAHVS

-314 ISSVVALPSLFIAGW
+314 VSSVVALPSLFVAGW
-329 LGDKVSKKYLVSLFL
+329 LGDKVSKKYLVALFL

-357 DGLPLA
+357 NGLPLA
-363 ILFAALYGIAFGGRI
+363 LLFAVFYGIAFGGRI

-442 IMLVVKKPK
+442 IMLGVKKPK
-451 ITHVI
+451 LTHVI
-456 KHKSP
+456 QHHNS

>member
-1 MIYLVT
+1 MQL
-7 RIVAPENIFNWFL
+7 
-20 VSVTI
+20 
-25 STMEPRENNHS
+25 PRHNDT
-36 ESTAKQP
+36 ESLEQGSQSKNV
-43 EPKRFFYG
+43 FYG
-51 WYLVGVG
+51 WYLVVVG
-58 VLLLSI
+58 VFLLSI

-73 SPLLPVLQKNFGW
+73 SPMMPVLQNTFGW
-86 TRTQISLSSLLTR
+86 SRTQISLSSLLTR
-99 VEGAALGPIEGF
+99 VEGAALGPVEGF
-111 FIDRIGA
+111 LIDRIGA

-134 LFSFIQNLWHFYA
+134 LFSSIQSIWQFYA

-168 NSWFRR
+168 NSWFKK
-174 KRTMAMAGA
+174 KRTIAMAGA
-183 MSGILIAG
+183 MSGVLIAG
-191 IFVPPYTIALNHG
+191 IFVPPYTIALNHS
-204 FRATVFFF
+204 FRLTVFFF
-212 GFLILAFAL
+212 GLIIIAIAL
-221 PCAKVIRNN
+221 PCVKIIKNH
-230 PEELGLLPD
+230 PEELGLEPD
-239 GLEAEP
+239 GDTPISKQLEPSSEV
-245 DLTEDDETKISE
+245 LLSETREDNEV
-257 DEEIEFTVG
+257 EFTVG

-271 PVFWILTVAHVS
+271 QVFWILTAAHVS

-314 ISSVVALPSLFIAGW
+314 TSSVVALPSLFAAGW
-329 LGDKVSKKYLVSLFL
+329 LGDKLSKKYLVATFL

-357 DGLPLA
+357 NGLPMAL
-363 ILFAALYGIAFGGRI
+363 LFAVLYGTAFGGRI

-398 GWSMLPNGIL
+398 GWSMLPNGVL

-417 WMFDTYGSYT
+417 WMFDNYGSYT
-427 VPFLSYAVINLAGAL
+427 VPFISYAIINLAGAFV
-442 IMLVVKKPK
+442 MLLVKKPK
-451 ITHVI
+451 LSLPTN
-456 KHKSP
+456 SLNS

>member
-1 MIYLVT
+1 MEV
-7 RIVAPENIFNWFL
+7 PENNQ
-20 VSVTI
+20 
-25 STMEPRENNHS
+25 S
-36 ESTAKQP
+36 ESLEQRQDPKQ
-43 EPKRFFYG
+43 FFYG
-51 WYLVGVG
+51 WYLVAVG
-58 VLLLSI
+58 VFLLSI

-73 SPLLPVLQKNFGW
+73 SPLMPVLQKNFGW

-111 FIDRIGA
+111 LIDRIGA

-134 LFSFIQNLWHFYA
+134 LFSFIQNLWQFYA

-174 KRTMAMAGA
+174 KRTIAMAGA

-204 FRATVFFF
+204 FRVTVFVF
-212 GFLILAFAL
+212 GLIILAVAL
-221 PCAKVIRNN
+221 PCVKIIKNN

-239 GLEAEP
+239 GAETES
-245 DLTEDDETKISE
+245 DLDKSTPSKISQDQE
-257 DEEIEFTVG
+257 VEFTVG
-266 QALRT
+266 QALKTR
-271 PVFWILTVAHVS
+271 VFWILTVAHVS

-314 ISSVVALPSLFIAGW
+314 VSSVVALPSLFVAGW

-357 DGLPLA
+357 NGLPLA
-363 ILFAALYGIAFGGRI
+363 LLFAVFYGIAFGGRI

-451 ITHVI
+451 LTHVI
-456 KHKSP
+456 QHHNS

>member
-1 MIYLVT
+1 MEV
-7 RIVAPENIFNWFL
+7 PENNQ
-20 VSVTI
+20 
-25 STMEPRENNHS
+25 S
-36 ESTAKQP
+36 ESLEQRQDPKQ
-43 EPKRFFYG
+43 FFYG
-51 WYLVGVG
+51 WYLVAVG
-58 VLLLSI
+58 VFLLSI

-73 SPLLPVLQKNFGW
+73 SPLMPVLQKNFGW

-111 FIDRIGA
+111 LIDRIGA

-134 LFSFIQNLWHFYA
+134 LFSFIQNLWQFYA

-174 KRTMAMAGA
+174 KRTIAMAGA

-204 FRATVFFF
+204 FRVTVFVF
-212 GFLILAFAL
+212 GLIILAVAL
-221 PCAKVIRNN
+221 PCVKIIKNN
-230 PEELGLLPD
+230 PEDLGLLPD
-239 GLEAEP
+239 GAE
-245 DLTEDDETKISE
+245 TESDFDESTPSKISQDQE
-257 DEEIEFTVG
+257 VEFTVG
-266 QALRT
+266 QALKTR
-271 PVFWILTVAHVS
+271 VFWILTVAHVS

-293 HLMARLQDIGLS
+293 HLMARLLDIGLS

-314 ISSVVALPSLFIAGW
+314 VSSVVALPSLFVAGW
-329 LGDKVSKKYLVSLFL
+329 LGDKVSKKYLVALFL

-357 DGLPLA
+357 NGLPLA
-363 ILFAALYGIAFGGRI
+363 LLFAVFYGIAFGGRI

-427 VPFLSYAVINLAGAL
+427 VPFLSYAVIILAGAL

-451 ITHVI
+451 LTNVI
-456 KHKSP
+456 QHQNS

>member
-1 MIYLVT
+1 MEV
-7 RIVAPENIFNWFL
+7 PENNQ
-20 VSVTI
+20 
-25 STMEPRENNHS
+25 S
-36 ESTAKQP
+36 ESLEQRQDPKQ
-43 EPKRFFYG
+43 FFYG
-51 WYLVGVG
+51 WYLVAVG
-58 VLLLSI
+58 VFLLSI

-73 SPLLPVLQKNFGW
+73 SPLMPVLQKNFGW

-111 FIDRIGA
+111 LIDRIGA

-134 LFSFIQNLWHFYA
+134 LFSFIQNLWQFYA

-174 KRTMAMAGA
+174 KRTIAMAGA

-204 FRATVFFF
+204 FRVTVFVF
-212 GFLILAFAL
+212 GLIILAVAL
-221 PCAKVIRNN
+221 PCVKIIKNN

-239 GLEAEP
+239 GAETES
-245 DLTEDDETKISE
+245 DLDKSTPSKISQDQE
-257 DEEIEFTVG
+257 VEFTVG
-266 QALRT
+266 QALKTR
-271 PVFWILTVAHVS
+271 VFWILTVAHVS

-314 ISSVVALPSLFIAGW
+314 VSSVVALPSLFVAGW
-329 LGDKVSKKYLVSLFL
+329 LGDKVSKKYLVALFL

-357 DGLPLA
+357 NGLPLA
-363 ILFAALYGIAFGGRI
+363 LLFAVFYGIAFGGRI

-451 ITHVI
+451 VTHVI
-456 KHKSP
+456 QHHNS

>member
-1 MIYLVT
+1 MEV
-7 RIVAPENIFNWFL
+7 PENNQ
-20 VSVTI
+20 
-25 STMEPRENNHS
+25 S
-36 ESTAKQP
+36 ESLEQRQDPKQ
-43 EPKRFFYG
+43 FFYG
-51 WYLVGVG
+51 WYLVAVG
-58 VLLLSI
+58 VFLLSI

-73 SPLLPVLQKNFGW
+73 SPLMPVLQKNFGW

-111 FIDRIGA
+111 LIDRIGA

-134 LFSFIQNLWHFYA
+134 LFSFIQNLWQFYA

-174 KRTMAMAGA
+174 KRTIAMAGA

-204 FRATVFFF
+204 FRVTVFVF
-212 GFLILAFAL
+212 GLIILAVAL
-221 PCAKVIRNN
+221 PCVKIIKNN

-239 GLEAEP
+239 GAETES
-245 DLTEDDETKISE
+245 DLDKSTPSKISQDQE
-257 DEEIEFTVG
+257 VEFTVG
-266 QALRT
+266 QALKTR
-271 PVFWILTVAHVS
+271 VFWILTVAHVS

-314 ISSVVALPSLFIAGW
+314 VSSVVALPSLFVAGW
-329 LGDKVSKKYLVSLFL
+329 LGDKVSKKYLVALFL

-357 DGLPLA
+357 NGLPLA
-363 ILFAALYGIAFGGRI
+363 LLFAVFYGIAFGGRI

-442 IMLVVKKPK
+442 IMLLVKKPK
-451 ITHVI
+451 LTHVI
-456 KHKSP
+456 QHHNS

>member
-1 MIYLVT
+1 
-7 RIVAPENIFNWFL
+7 
-20 VSVTI
+20 
-25 STMEPRENNHS
+25 MEVPKNNHS
-36 ESTAKQP
+36 ESLGQQSDPKQ
-43 EPKRFFYG
+43 FFYG
-51 WYLVGVG
+51 WYLVAVG
-58 VLLLSI
+58 VFLLSI

-73 SPLLPVLQKNFGW
+73 SPLMPVLQNKFGW

-111 FIDRIGA
+111 LIDRIGA

-134 LFSFIQNLWHFYA
+134 LFSFIQSLWQFYA

-174 KRTMAMAGA
+174 KRTIAMAGA

-191 IFVPPYTIALNHG
+191 IFVPPYTIALNHD
-204 FRATVFFF
+204 FRSTVFFF
-212 GFLILAFAL
+212 GLIILAVAL
-221 PCAKVIRNN
+221 PCVKVIKNN
-230 PEELGLLPD
+230 PEELGLVPD
-239 GLEAEP
+239 GV
-245 DLTEDDETKISE
+245 ETKSLQEKDAPSKISE

-266 QALRT
+266 QALKT

-314 ISSVVALPSLFIAGW
+314 VSSVVALPSLFVAGW
-329 LGDKVSKKYLVSLFL
+329 LGDKVSKKYLVALFL

-357 DGLPLA
+357 NGLPLA
-363 ILFAALYGIAFGGRI
+363 LLFALLYGIAFGGRI

-427 VPFLSYAVINLAGAL
+427 VPFLSYAVINIAGAL

-451 ITHVI
+451 LTGVI
-456 KHKSP
+456 RHSDS

>member
-1 MIYLVT
+1 MEV
-7 RIVAPENIFNWFL
+7 PENNQ
-20 VSVTI
+20 
-25 STMEPRENNHS
+25 S
-36 ESTAKQP
+36 ESLEQRQDPKQ
-43 EPKRFFYG
+43 FFYG
-51 WYLVGVG
+51 WYLVAVG
-58 VLLLSI
+58 VFLLSI

-73 SPLLPVLQKNFGW
+73 SPLMPVLQKNFGW

-111 FIDRIGA
+111 LIDRIGA

-134 LFSFIQNLWHFYA
+134 LFSFIQNLWQFYA

-174 KRTMAMAGA
+174 KRTIAMAGA

-204 FRATVFFF
+204 FRVTVFVF
-212 GFLILAFAL
+212 GLIILAVAL
-221 PCAKVIRNN
+221 PCVKIIKNN

-239 GLEAEP
+239 GAETES
-245 DLTEDDETKISE
+245 DLDKSTPSKSSQDQEV
-257 DEEIEFTVG
+257 EFTVG
-266 QALRT
+266 QALKTR
-271 PVFWILTVAHVS
+271 VFWILTVAHVS

-314 ISSVVALPSLFIAGW
+314 VSSVVALPSLFVAGW
-329 LGDKVSKKYLVSLFL
+329 LGDKVSKKYLVALFL

-357 DGLPLA
+357 NGLPLA
-363 ILFAALYGIAFGGRI
+363 LLFAVFYGIAFGGRI

-451 ITHVI
+451 LTHVI
-456 KHKSP
+456 QHHNS

>member
-1 MIYLVT
+1 MEV
-7 RIVAPENIFNWFL
+7 PENNQ
-20 VSVTI
+20 
-25 STMEPRENNHS
+25 S
-36 ESTAKQP
+36 ESLEQRQDPKQ
-43 EPKRFFYG
+43 FFYG
-51 WYLVGVG
+51 WYLVAVG
-58 VLLLSI
+58 VFLLSI

-73 SPLLPVLQKNFGW
+73 SPLMPVLQKNFGW

-111 FIDRIGA
+111 LIDRIGA

-134 LFSFIQNLWHFYA
+134 FFSFIQNLWQFYA

-174 KRTMAMAGA
+174 KRTIAMAGA

-204 FRATVFFF
+204 FRVTVFVF
-212 GFLILAFAL
+212 GLIILAVAL
-221 PCAKVIRNN
+221 PCVKIIKNN

-239 GLEAEP
+239 GAETES
-245 DLTEDDETKISE
+245 DLDKSTPSKISQDQE
-257 DEEIEFTVG
+257 VEFTVG
-266 QALRT
+266 QALKTR
-271 PVFWILTVAHVS
+271 VFWILTVAHVS

-314 ISSVVALPSLFIAGW
+314 VSSVVALPSLFVAGW
-329 LGDKVSKKYLVSLFL
+329 LGDKVSKKYLVALFL

-357 DGLPLA
+357 NGLPLA
-363 ILFAALYGIAFGGRI
+363 LLFAVFYGIAFGGRI

-451 ITHVI
+451 LTHVI
-456 KHKSP
+456 QHHNS